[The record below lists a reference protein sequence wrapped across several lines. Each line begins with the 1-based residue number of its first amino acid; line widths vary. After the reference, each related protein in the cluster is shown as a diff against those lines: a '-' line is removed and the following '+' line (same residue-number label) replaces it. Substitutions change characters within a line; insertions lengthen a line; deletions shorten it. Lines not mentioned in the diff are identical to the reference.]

1 MEILSATE
9 DGIRYLGFVG
19 AFDTPEV
26 DAFQAHVDSAI
37 DEQVFRIVI
46 NLGQMTFI
54 NSTALGALIR
64 VQKRLNQYGGDLA
77 LAEPSSF
84 AVGVFRTLG
93 IDRKI
98 RCFPAEQEAVEYI
111 KTVGSEG
118 VGVDGEQQVSFSFV
132 DPAQTAVA
140 GEGPRVGLLKKIGEA
155 GITFQWENLDAL
167 DIDKMFVV
175 GAPVRL
181 RFQLP
186 LYHETHMFTPDASV
200 VGSSITAGNRVTVQV
215 KFANLKDVERRAIQQ
230 YVRDLRYLKGELSS

>member
-9 DGIRYLGFVG
+9 EGVRFLGFVG

-37 DEQVFRIVI
+37 DEQVFKVVI
-46 NLGQMTFI
+46 NLGQMSFI

-64 VQKRLNQYGGDLA
+64 AQKRLNQYGGDLA
-77 LAEPSSF
+77 LAEPSAF
-84 AVGVFRTLG
+84 ATGVFKTLG

-98 RCFPAEQEAVEYI
+98 RCFKSEAEAVEYL

-118 VGVDGEQQVSFSFV
+118 VGVEGEQQVSFAFS
-132 DPAQTAVA
+132 DKAQTAAA
-140 GEGPRVGLLKKIGEA
+140 GEEARIGVMKNIGEQ
-155 GITFQWENLDAL
+155 GITFQWENLDNL
-167 DIDKMFVV
+167 DVEKMFVA
-175 GAPVRL
+175 GAPLRL

-186 LYHETHMFTPDASV
+186 LYHETHLFTADASV
-200 VGSSITAGNRVTVQV
+200 ASAAITAGGRVTVNA

-230 YVRDLRYLKGELSS
+230 FVRDLRYLKGELS